1 MPTPLSAHD
10 LSALYYSLPPGTHLE
25 DRIIA
30 FGLAVQA
37 HCLGPTDPTTR
48 VSLQSLDLPQR
59 IYGALRRAGYV
70 YADEVSCLADKQLL
84 CVKDFG
90 PGSLST
96 LREALS
102 GAGALSAYEEVLHD
116 QACLERPHT
125 TSPSQT

>member
-10 LSALYYSLPPGTHLE
+10 LLTLYSSLPPKTRLE
-25 DRIIA
+25 DRVVA

-48 VSLQSLDLPQR
+48 ISLQSLDLPQR

-70 YADEVSCLADKQLL
+70 YADEVSCLADTQLL

-90 PGSLST
+90 PGSLAT
-96 LREALS
+96 LRRSLRCVVA
-102 GAGALSAYEEVLHD
+102 
-116 QACLERPHT
+116 
-125 TSPSQT
+125 

>member
-1 MPTPLSAHD
+1 MRPTPLSTHA
-10 LSALYYSLPPGTHLE
+10 LLTLYYSLPPGTQLE
-25 DRIIA
+25 DRLVA
-30 FGLAVQA
+30 YGLAVQA

-90 PGSLST
+90 PGSLVT
-96 LREALS
+96 LRKAL
-102 GAGALSAYEEVLHD
+102 GCVAA
-116 QACLERPHT
+116 
-125 TSPSQT
+125 